1 MINIKLFGIS
11 KTKSFMIIKIIAR
24 LYDIVEKLVFLI
36 ILTGILTDL
45 TIILTYLTHFK
56 CKVSEKLSIIRDWLD
71 LETRKNIPINH
82 NSVSVTV
89 YNIVQVWSN
98 SIGIE

>member
-1 MINIKLFGIS
+1 
-11 KTKSFMIIKIIAR
+11 MIIKIIAR
-24 LYDIVEKLVFLI
+24 LYDMVEKLVFLI
-36 ILTGILTDL
+36 ILTVILTDL

-56 CKVSEKLSIIRDWLD
+56 CIKVSEKLSIIRDWLD

>member
-1 MINIKLFGIS
+1 
-11 KTKSFMIIKIIAR
+11 MIIKIIAR

-36 ILTGILTDL
+36 ILTVILTDL
-45 TIILTYLTHFK
+45 TIILTDLPHFK
-56 CKVSEKLSIIRDWLD
+56 CIKVSEKLSIIGDWLD

-82 NSVSVTV
+82 NIVSVTV
-89 YNIVQVWSN
+89 SNIVQVWSS